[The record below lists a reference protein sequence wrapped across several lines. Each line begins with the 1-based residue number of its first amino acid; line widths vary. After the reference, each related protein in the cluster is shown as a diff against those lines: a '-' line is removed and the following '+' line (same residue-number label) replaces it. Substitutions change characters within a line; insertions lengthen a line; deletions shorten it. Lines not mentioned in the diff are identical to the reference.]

1 MEATFAETL
10 RRLRSEN
17 GLTQQELSD
26 KLYVD
31 RSTISKWESGDRM
44 PDAVTL
50 ARLSECLGVDLS
62 MLQRF
67 SEAGGEK
74 PNVMIVDDEKIIL
87 NGGIPVLQRVL
98 PKAEIH
104 GFTVPSEAIA
114 FAKEHRVALAFLDIE
129 MGRINGMD
137 VCRALMELNR
147 QINVVFLTAY
157 KEYSFEAWETGASGF
172 LLKPLSEEAIRGILP
187 RLRWPVRGLEA
198 V

>member
-67 SEAGGEK
+67 SEVGGEK

-137 VCRALMELNR
+137 VCRELMELNR

-157 KEYSFEAWETGASGF
+157 REYSFEAWETGASGF